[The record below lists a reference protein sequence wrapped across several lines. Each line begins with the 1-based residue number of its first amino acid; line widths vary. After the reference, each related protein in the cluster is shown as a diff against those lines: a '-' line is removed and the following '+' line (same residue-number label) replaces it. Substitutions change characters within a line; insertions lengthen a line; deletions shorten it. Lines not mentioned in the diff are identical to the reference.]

1 MKGLI
6 YTRGYRMKND
16 RLSSTGI
23 GVTFAS
29 RQLVGCHMGD
39 LENELGG
46 SVMRPTC
53 VRKVFPR
60 VIILL
65 IVATLITPPPSFGYG
80 AFTHEAII
88 EVSWKTTIVPAL
100 LKRFPNATEE
110 QLQEAR
116 SYAFGGALIQD
127 MGYFPFLNKFFSDLL
142 HYVRT
147 GDFIEELI
155 RQSSDL
161 NEYAFA
167 LGAME
172 HYAGDSTGHPV
183 ATNRSIPIY
192 YPKLQKKYGDVITY
206 EQKKSAHSQTEL
218 GFDVVE
224 VAAKV
229 YRGDIYSSL
238 IEFNVPN
245 SLLQRAFKTTY
256 GLDLKEL
263 FDDLDSAIEK
273 YQRTLTRNIPR
284 LTMVAWK
291 LKKDEIIAQNPQITD
306 KDFVY
311 RYTIP
316 KERREQAGR
325 QRKSASAFDNTL
337 GFLAGILIK
346 FHLLKP
352 LNFRVPTKETEKL
365 FQDGI
370 LATRDLYKKL
380 LADAENGTLKLENL
394 NLDTGRLTRPAEY
407 RLADATYAKLLEK
420 LEKDHFRGVTPE
432 LRANI
437 LAFYADPTTP
447 VATKFN
453 KEQWKTTMRDLEE
466 LKAMTKDANRA
477 TE

>member
-1 MKGLI
+1 
-6 YTRGYRMKND
+6 
-16 RLSSTGI
+16 
-23 GVTFAS
+23 
-29 RQLVGCHMGD
+29 
-39 LENELGG
+39 
-46 SVMRPTC
+46 MRATC

-60 VIILL
+60 VIVSL
-65 IVATLITPPPSFGYG
+65 IAATLIAPPCFGYG
-80 AFTHEAII
+80 AFTHQAMV
-88 EVSWKTTIVPAL
+88 EVSWKTMVVPAL
-100 LKRFPNATEE
+100 LKRFPNASEE
-110 QLQEAR
+110 QLQKAR
-116 SYAFGGALIQD
+116 NYAYGGAIIQD

-167 LGAME
+167 LGAMQ

-192 YPKLQKKYGDVITY
+192 YPKLQRKYGDVVTY

-218 GFDVVE
+218 GFDVVD
-224 VAAKV
+224 VAAKR
-229 YRGDIYSSL
+229 YRGEVYNSL
-238 IEFNVPN
+238 VEFQVPA

-256 GLDLKEL
+256 GIDLKEL
-263 FDDLDSAIEK
+263 FDDLDRAIEK

-311 RYTIP
+311 HYTIP
-316 KERREQAGR
+316 KERREQAGSYH
-325 QRKSASAFDNTL
+325 KSASTFDNTL
-337 GFLAGILIK
+337 AFLAGILIK
-346 FHLLKP
+346 LHLLKP

-365 FQDGI
+365 FQDG
-370 LATRDLYKKL
+370 LNATRELYQKL
-380 LADAENGTLKLENL
+380 IADAENGTLKLENL
-394 NLDTGRLTRPAEY
+394 NFDTGRLTRPAEY

-432 LRANI
+432 LRADI
-437 LAFYADPTTP
+437 LAFYADPTAP
-447 VATKFN
+447 IATKFN

-466 LKAMTKDANRA
+466 LKALTKVANRA

>member
-1 MKGLI
+1 M
-6 YTRGYRMKND
+6 R
-16 RLSSTGI
+16 SS
-23 GVTFAS
+23 
-29 RQLVGCHMGD
+29 
-39 LENELGG
+39 
-46 SVMRPTC
+46 C

-65 IVATLITPPPSFGYG
+65 IAATLMTPPSFGYG

-88 EVSWKTTIVPAL
+88 EFSWKTMVVPAL

-116 SYAFGGALIQD
+116 SYAYGGAMIQD

-147 GDFIEELI
+147 GDFIEELV

-192 YPKLQKKYGDVITY
+192 YPKLQKKYGDVVTY

-229 YRGDIYSSL
+229 YRGDVYNSL
-238 IEFNVPN
+238 VEFHVPD

-256 GLDLKEL
+256 GIDLKEL
-263 FDDLDSAIEK
+263 FDDLDSAIER

-306 KDFVY
+306 KDVVY
-311 RYTIP
+311 QYTIS
-316 KERREQAGR
+316 KERRDQAGR
-325 QRKSASAFDNTL
+325 QRKSSSAFDSTV

-346 FHLLKP
+346 LHLLKP

-370 LATRDLYKKL
+370 LATRDMYKKL
-380 LADAENGTLKLENL
+380 LADAENGTLKPENL

-407 RLADATYAKLLEK
+407 RLGDATYAKLLEK
-420 LEKDHFRGVTPE
+420 LEKDHFSGITAE

-437 LAFYADPTTP
+437 LAYYADPTVP

-453 KEQWKTTMRDLEE
+453 KEQWKRTTRDLEE
-466 LKAMTKDANRA
+466 LKALTKVANRT

>member
-1 MKGLI
+1 
-6 YTRGYRMKND
+6 
-16 RLSSTGI
+16 
-23 GVTFAS
+23 
-29 RQLVGCHMGD
+29 
-39 LENELGG
+39 LENAFCKPGVINCGSLVIKNEIGG
-46 SVMRPTC
+46 RVMRPTC

-192 YPKLQKKYGDVITY
+192 YPKLRKKYGDVVTY

-224 VAAKV
+224 VAGKV
-229 YRGDIYSSL
+229 YRGDVYNSL
-238 IEFNVPN
+238 VEFHVPD

-256 GLDLKEL
+256 GIDLKEV
-263 FDDLDSAIEK
+263 FDDLDWAIEK
-273 YQRTLTRNIPR
+273 YQHTLTRNIPR

-291 LKKDEIIAQNPQITD
+291 LKKDEIIEQNPQIAD

-311 RYTIP
+311 HYTIP
-316 KERREQAGR
+316 KEHRETAGSHH
-325 QRKSASAFDNTL
+325 KSASAFDNTL
-337 GFLAGILIK
+337 VFLAGVLIK

-365 FQDGI
+365 FQDGL
-370 LATRDLYKKL
+370 LATRDLYQKL
-380 LADAENGTLKLENL
+380 IAGTENGTLKLENL
-394 NLDTGRLTRPAEY
+394 NFDTGRLTRPAEY
-407 RLADATYAKLLEK
+407 WMADGTYAKLLEK

-447 VATKFN
+447 IATKFN
-453 KEQWKTTMRDLEE
+453 KEQWKTTIRDLEE
-466 LKAMTKDANRA
+466 LKAMTKEANRA